1 MQYFSEKSYPIFN
14 AKSYPMGRAT
24 RQYLNDAAIKN
35 AKPKSKTEKLKDGG
49 GLFLYV
55 EPNGSKRWRY
65 RFQFEGKE
73 QLLSLGVY
81 PDVTLK
87 EARLERDRLK
97 DLINHG
103 INPSEQRKALRATP
117 DGFRPNAF
125 EIVARAW
132 FKEVE
137 PTLSPK
143 TANSTIQRLE
153 KHVFPYV
160 GKKDIKAVTAEELNN
175 LLDRM
180 IRTGVAHSAKKVRG
194 LLGRIYRYGIL
205 TDKCKTETSY
215 ILKDKII
222 PHNEKHMASLT
233 EPKDVRR
240 LLQSFDDFTG
250 SYPVQC
256 ALKLSVMWFVRP
268 SELRTARWADFDLE
282 AGEWRFTV
290 SKTKTPHIVPLS
302 TQAIALLNDLHALTG
317 HCDYVFAINKNAPM
331 SDGTVNK
338 ALRRLG
344 WNTQTEYTGHG
355 ARAMARTILA
365 ERLRVQPEIIEHQ
378 LAHRVPDTLGTSY
391 NRTKYLDDRKHM
403 MQVWSDY
410 LDELKE
416 GGKVIK
422 MPLRA

>member
-1 MQYFSEKSYPIFN
+1 
-14 AKSYPMGRAT
+14 MGRDMK
-24 RQYLNDAAIKN
+24 QHLNDTAIRN
-35 AKPKSKTEKLKDGG
+35 AKPTSATQKLKDGG

-97 DLINHG
+97 DLINQG

-117 DGFRPNAF
+117 DGFHPNAF
-125 EIVARAW
+125 EIVAREW

-391 NRTKYLDDRKHM
+391 NRTKYLDDRKRM

>member
-1 MQYFSEKSYPIFN
+1 
-14 AKSYPMGRAT
+14 MGRDMK
-24 RQYLNDAAIKN
+24 QHLNDTAIRN
-35 AKPKSKTEKLKDGG
+35 AKPTSATQKLKDGG

-97 DLINHG
+97 DLINQG

-117 DGFRPNAF
+117 DGFHPNAF

-222 PHNEKHMASLT
+222 PHYEKHMASLT

-391 NRTKYLDDRKHM
+391 NRTKYLDDRKRM